1 MIWFSKSL
9 NLVWVMC
16 MTLKPKI
23 TLPKVST
30 AEELINAITHGLG
43 ALLGIGGTAVA
54 IVWAALYG
62 NVYSIVSASIY
73 GAMLIILYTMSTLY
87 HALTHKGA
95 KRVFR
100 VFDHCSIFLLI
111 AGTYTPYT
119 LVTLNGAL
127 GWTIFGVIWGLTA
140 LGVVLNAVNIEKF
153 KVFSAI
159 TYIVMGWM
167 IIIAIKPM
175 MAALVPPALLLLLLG
190 GIAYTVG
197 FVFYALKNIRF
208 MHGIWHLFVL
218 AGSILHYFS
227 ILLYVL
233 PVK

>member
-1 MIWFSKSL
+1 MTSK
-9 NLVWVMC
+9 
-16 MTLKPKI
+16 TKI
-23 TLPKVST
+23 MLPKVST
-30 AEELINAITHGLG
+30 AEELINSITHGVG

-62 NVYSIVSASIY
+62 DAFSVVSASIY

-95 KRVFR
+95 KYVFR
-100 VFDHCSIFLLI
+100 IFDHCSIFLLI

-119 LVTLNGAL
+119 LVSLRGPL
-127 GWTIFGVIWGLTA
+127 GWTIFGIIWGMTA
-140 LGVVLNAVNIEKF
+140 LGVVFNAISIEKF
-153 KVFSAI
+153 KIFSI
-159 TYIVMGWM
+159 ISYVVMGWL
-167 IIIAIKPM
+167 IIFAAKPM
-175 MAALVPPALLLLLLG
+175 MEVLAPPAFLLLLLG

-197 FVFYALKNIRF
+197 IVFFALKKIRF

-233 PVK
+233 PTK

>member
-1 MIWFSKSL
+1 
-9 NLVWVMC
+9 MC
-16 MTLKPKI
+16 SILKTSI

-30 AEELINAITHGLG
+30 AEEIINSITHGLG
-43 ALLGIGGTAVA
+43 ALLGIAGTAVA
-54 IVWAALYG
+54 IVWAALFG
-62 NVYSIVSASIY
+62 NAYSVVAASIY
-73 GAMLIILYTMSTLY
+73 GATLIVLYTMSTLY

-95 KRVFR
+95 KKVFR

-119 LVTLNGAL
+119 LVTLNGGL
-127 GWTIFGVIWGLTA
+127 GWTLFGIIWGFTV
-140 LGVVLNAVNIEKF
+140 LGIVLNAISIEKF
-153 KVFSAI
+153 KKFSAI
-159 TYIVMGWM
+159 CYIAMGWL

-175 MAALVPPALLLLLLG
+175 WALMGNSAMLLLLLG

-218 AGSILHYFS
+218 TGSILHYFS
-227 ILLYVL
+227 ILFYAL
-233 PVK
+233 PV

>member
-1 MIWFSKSL
+1 MTSKI
-9 NLVWVMC
+9 NRFV
-16 MTLKPKI
+16 PQ
-23 TLPKVST
+23 VST
-30 AEELINAITHGLG
+30 AEELVNAITHGLG
-43 ALLGIGGTAVA
+43 ALLGIAGTAVA

-62 NVYSIVSASIY
+62 NACSVVSASIY
-73 GAMLIILYTMSTLY
+73 GGMLIILYTMSTLY

-95 KRVFR
+95 KYVFR
-100 VFDHCSIFLLI
+100 IFDHCSIFLLI

-119 LVTLNGAL
+119 LVSLGGGL
-127 GWTIFGVIWGLTA
+127 GWTIFGIIWGLTV
-140 LGVVLNAVNIEKF
+140 LGIVLNSISIEKF
-153 KVFSAI
+153 KIFSAV
-159 TYIVMGWM
+159 TYIVMGWL
-167 IIIAIKPM
+167 IIVAIKPM
-175 MAALVPPALLLLLLG
+175 MAVLETPALLLLLFG

-233 PVK
+233 PVS